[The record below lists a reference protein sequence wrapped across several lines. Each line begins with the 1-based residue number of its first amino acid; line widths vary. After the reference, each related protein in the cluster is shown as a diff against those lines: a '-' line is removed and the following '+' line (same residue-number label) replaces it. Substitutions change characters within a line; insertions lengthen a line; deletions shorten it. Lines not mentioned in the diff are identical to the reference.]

1 MNITSEKKYKLL
13 LIDDDKMDRM
23 VFQRHIK
30 KSKIKFDIFE
40 CAGGQSGLHEFQKN
54 QFDCVFLDYG
64 LPGTDGFQVLEKV
77 LLTDPSASIVML
89 TGMGDESLAVKCI
102 KAGAT
107 DYIPKDS
114 LSPEIL
120 LRCLQALDLKKAKE
134 TAEKDS
140 RAKSE
145 FLSRMSHE
153 LRTPM
158 NAILGFAQ
166 LMSGSKKEPLSPSHK
181 KRAEQILIAGEHLLT
196 LLNDVLDL
204 TCIESGNIP
213 ISIEPVCVAEVVNNV
228 LTEVQPLA
236 EKQNIQLIN
245 ETSATSDLLVD
256 TDRTRIKQVLL
267 NIISNGIK
275 YNRENGK
282 VILSYERV
290 NNDILQIN
298 IKDTGI
304 GIPEDKLDRLFEPFD
319 RLGSENSEIEGV
331 GIGLTISKKLVSLMH
346 GTLGVQSVFNEGSH
360 FYIRLP
366 LASKSKIVVKKNTT
380 KNTNE
385 NFEEINSKKNFR
397 MLYVED
403 NSANLELVKDI
414 FSEYSNFQVLSAPN
428 GRKGVELAETA
439 QPDLILM
446 DINMP
451 EMNGLEAVEHLKN
464 CEKTQ
469 HIPVIA
475 LSANAMQKDIDRAM
489 AAGFK
494 DYITKPINIS
504 KLKNTIDTFC
514 NP

>member
-1 MNITSEKKYKLL
+1 METTLEKKYKLL

-23 VFQRHIK
+23 AFQRYLE
-30 KSKIKFDIFE
+30 KSKIKFDIYE
-40 CAGGQSGLHEFQKN
+40 CDEGQSGINEFQKN

-64 LPGTDGFQVLEKV
+64 LPDTNGLEVLEKV
-77 LLTDPSASIVML
+77 LRTDPSALIVML
-89 TGMGDESLAVKCI
+89 TGMGDESLAVQCI

-114 LSPEIL
+114 LSSEIL
-120 LRCLQALDLKKAKE
+120 SRCLKALDLKKAKE

-140 RAKSE
+140 QAKSE

-166 LMSGSKKEPLSPSHK
+166 LMSQSKKEPLPPNHK
-181 KRAEQILIAGEHLLT
+181 KRTEQILIAGEHLLS
-196 LLNDVLDL
+196 LLNEVLDL

-213 ISIEPVCVAEVVNNV
+213 IYIEPVSVAEIVNNV
-228 LTEVQPLA
+228 LAEIQPLA

-245 ETSATSDLLVD
+245 ESVAKEDLVVD

-267 NIISNGIK
+267 NIISNAIK
-275 YNRENGK
+275 YNRINGK
-282 VILSYERV
+282 VILDYEGV
-290 NNDILQIN
+290 DTETLQIN

-304 GIPEDKLDRLFEPFD
+304 GIPEDKLDRLFEPFE

-331 GIGLTISKKLVSLMH
+331 GIGLTISKKLVSLLN

-366 LASKSKIVVKKNTT
+366 LTFQSRIATKKINIDKTS
-380 KNTNE
+380 E
-385 NFEEINSKKNFR
+385 NFEDINSQNKFT

-403 NSANLELVKDI
+403 NPANIELVEDI
-414 FSEYSNFQVLSAPN
+414 FSEYSNLQFLSAPN
-428 GRKGVELAETA
+428 GKKGVELAETA

-451 EMNGLEAVEHLKN
+451 EMDGLEAIKHLKS
-464 CEKTQ
+464 CQQTQ

-475 LSANAMQKDIDRAM
+475 LSANAMQKDIDQAM
-489 AAGFK
+489 EAGFI

-504 KLKNTIDTFC
+504 KLKNTVDALC
-514 NP
+514 KP